1 MLAGRRILIA
11 SGGTGGHF
19 YPGFALA
26 QELRARGWQ
35 VLFLVKKE
43 DLAIPA
49 LEEADLPYAETDMTA
64 LPRSLNP
71 AAHASFLFKLGG
83 SLALARRII
92 ADFRPEAVLGT
103 GSYISF
109 PAVLAAR
116 LAGAGVYIHESN
128 ARFGLGNRLA
138 AGFCRKAAL
147 GLPVPDN
154 PFEGKCVLTGT
165 PIRGD
170 FARLPD
176 RGEAR
181 LALGLAQD
189 KFTVLL
195 FGGSQGARRLNA
207 AMVKSAARFRG
218 KFQLVHLAG
227 RKNFAAVSAAYSEA
241 GLSGA
246 AEIKL
251 FDYREDM
258 PLVYAAADLVVSRSG
273 AGTVAELA
281 ALRKP
286 AVLVPLPSSAGG
298 HQKANALVLAAG
310 GAAVCLEEGP
320 ELDEVL
326 AKSLE
331 EFLAAPSRAAEMAHN
346 FAKTG
351 IPDGLKA
358 AARLADLIETGRDR
372 SQENNHGN

>member
-1 MLAGRRILIA
+1 MLAKRRIIIA

-43 DLAIPA
+43 DIAIPA
-49 LEEADLPYAETDMTA
+49 LEAADLPYAETDMTS

-71 AAHASFLFKLGG
+71 AAHISFLFKLCG

-92 ADFRPEAVLGT
+92 SDFRPEAVLGT
-103 GSYISF
+103 GSYIAF

-116 LAGAGVYIHESN
+116 LAGTGVYIHESN

-154 PFEGKCVLTGT
+154 PFAGKCVLIGT
-165 PIRGD
+165 PVRKD
-170 FARLPD
+170 FALHPE

-181 LALGLAQD
+181 RALGLAED

-227 RKNFAAVSAAYSEA
+227 RKNFAEVSAAYSEA

-246 AEIKL
+246 ADIKL

-286 AVLVPLPSSAGG
+286 AVLVPLPSAAGG

-310 GAAVCLEEGP
+310 GAAVCVEEGP
-320 ELDEVL
+320 DLDEAL

-331 EFLAAPSRAAEMAHN
+331 GFLAEPSRAAEMARN
-346 FAKTG
+346 FAKAG

-358 AARLADLIETGRDR
+358 AARLADLIEAAK
-372 SQENNHGN
+372 N